1 MTVNGSLYL
10 IGIFVIFLQITVAI
24 SICAL
29 SYQKLSKLF
38 FGGFKDIS
46 SENDALLHS
55 CFLTAISVAIFHPV
69 TSIISNSILSFDID
83 DKLQLR
89 QIFYS
94 TLFFLEFAFLMT
106 VVVAHKIRKCAFST
120 VARIT
125 ILISIF
131 ICANQLIQ
139 FYIRAILGFDFYM
152 PVYKICTVLFNVATL
167 ATIGIYPIIALARI
181 KKLKLGR

>member
-10 IGIFVIFLQITVAI
+10 IDLFVIILQIIAVV

-46 SENDALLHS
+46 SDNDTLLHS
-55 CFLTAISVAIFHPV
+55 CFMTAISVAVFHPV
-69 TSIISNSILSFDID
+69 TSAISNAILSLDIE

-89 QIFYS
+89 QVFYS
-94 TLFFLEFAFLMT
+94 TMFFLEFGFLMT
-106 VVVAHKIRKCAFST
+106 VVVAHRVRVCPYSV

-125 ILISIF
+125 ILISLM

-139 FYIRAILGFDFYM
+139 FYIRGILGLDFYM
-152 PVYKICTVLFNVATL
+152 PVYKICTVVFNISTL
-167 ATIGIYPIIALARI
+167 AVIGIYPIVALIRLKRI
-181 KKLKLGR
+181 ELGR